1 VAGDELPQRQVD
13 GLPLGSGAEKV
24 LCLREHA
31 VSTSREVS
39 HAPCTMQGGCAE
51 MHAHDPCR
59 PPFPSTGQGLGGAPR
74 VREGVVDLPARVRIS
89 SRRRRVAM
97 SQAPVVAPT
106 PTVIDRLR
114 NVPSPVLVA
123 ASSFGLLMA
132 VAGRYGRHRDE
143 LYFFEAGR
151 HLAWGYV
158 DFPPAVAAI
167 GRVAECRQRRRR
179 KPRVGM
185 HRSATSLG
193 STVARPQRLPGLMGV
208 ESDRRHWSSSQVRD
222 AFGSPECE

>member
-1 VAGDELPQRQVD
+1 
-13 GLPLGSGAEKV
+13 
-24 LCLREHA
+24 
-31 VSTSREVS
+31 
-39 HAPCTMQGGCAE
+39 
-51 MHAHDPCR
+51 
-59 PPFPSTGQGLGGAPR
+59 
-74 VREGVVDLPARVRIS
+74 
-89 SRRRRVAM
+89 M

-132 VAGRYGRHRDE
+132 VAGRYGWHRDE

-193 STVARPQRLPGLMGV
+193 STVARPQKTSGPNGGRVRSSPPVVLAGP
-208 ESDRRHWSSSQVRD
+208 RRVRI
-222 AFGSPECE
+222 ARMRVIGAWTG